1 MLSSAEG
8 LHVNGPERFEDGPPM
23 LLAGLRRRH
32 AFSAMHDSI
41 PRQWT
46 DLQPLLGGIAGRVG
60 AEFYG
65 AMCGADDHG
74 IEYLGGVQVAS
85 FDGLDA
91 SIGRMRVP
99 AQHYAVFTHRGPAA
113 TLHATWQ
120 RIMEWLPGSGFVSAQ
135 QPDFERYGAGYD
147 PLAPGGR
154 VEIWVG
160 VLRRP

>member
-1 MLSSAEG
+1 
-8 LHVNGPERFEDGPPM
+8 M

-32 AFSAMHDSI
+32 AFATMRESI

-46 DLQPLLGGIAGRVG
+46 DFQPLVGGIEGRVG
-60 AEFYG
+60 IGFYG
-65 AMCGADDHG
+65 AMCGADGDG
-74 IEYLGGVQVAS
+74 IEYLCGVQVVS

-99 AQHYAVFTHRGPAA
+99 AQHYAVFTHQGPAA

-120 RIMEWLPGSGFVSAQ
+120 RIMDWLPGSGYVSAQ

-147 PLAPGGR
+147 SLAPDGR

-160 VLRRP
+160 VLRSP